1 MFTLVLG
8 GRRSGKSLWAEN
20 QALGLA
26 NSLHSGSGKMLYL
39 ATAPSPLPG
48 DVEMQ
53 KRISEHQKRRES
65 QLSLAW
71 QENSDRLSQNLT
83 EEHSAHRL
91 GHDLSLQPGGSK
103 PAGFSSLHSARN
115 KPRQWVTIEEP
126 LNLVSCLQKQANCG
140 FDLIFIDCIT
150 LWLCNLMQQN
160 RVDEEILQDVEKLAE
175 LLADFP
181 LPVFAISNEVGM
193 GVAPATQV
201 GNRFCDL
208 AGRAN
213 QMLAKKAKRVVF
225 VIAGLPLFLK

>member
-1 MFTLVLG
+1 M
-8 GRRSGKSLWAEN
+8 
-20 QALGLA
+20 
-26 NSLHSGSGKMLYL
+26 
-39 ATAPSPLPG
+39 PD

-53 KRISEHQKRRES
+53 KRISEHQQRRES

-71 QENSDRLSQNLT
+71 QENHDRLSQHLT
-83 EEHSAHRL
+83 EEQPAQHL
-91 GHDLSLQPGGSK
+91 GQHLLTPK
-103 PAGFSSLHSARN
+103 PAGFSSLHACN

-160 RVDEEILQDVEKLAE
+160 RVDEEILQDVEKLADF
-175 LLADFP
+175 LGDFP

-213 QMLAKKAKRVVF
+213 QVLAKKAKQVVF

>member
-20 QALGLA
+20 QALGVASNLQ
-26 NSLHSGSGKMLYL
+26 SGSGKMLYL
-39 ATAPSPLPG
+39 ATAPSPLPD

-53 KRISEHQKRRES
+53 KRISEHQQRRES

-71 QENSDRLSQNLT
+71 QENHDRLSQHLT
-83 EEHSAHRL
+83 EEQPAQHL
-91 GHDLSLQPGGSK
+91 GQHLLTPK
-103 PAGFSSLHSARN
+103 PAGFSSLHACN

-126 LNLVSCLQKQANCG
+126 LNLVSCLQKQANFG

-160 RVDEEILQDVEKLAE
+160 RVDEEILQDVEKLADF
-175 LLADFP
+175 LGDFP

-213 QMLAKKAKRVVF
+213 QVLAKKAKQVVF